1 MSEANITPI
10 AAAIGGSTEAR
21 AAGKASGAKRSREP
35 ERSRDELDDDAA
47 ILELVSAPDDLPIQ
61 CLGVNGGLYYYLDGL
76 YQLRALEA
84 PEHGR
89 THIVSLFARN
99 ENYLLERWGRRD
111 RKGERNG
118 GLHTDEVSNVLM
130 RSCAMAGIMDPSRQ
144 VRGLGAWPAA
154 DGSLVLHLGDQIW
167 MDGDYRNPGRY
178 GEYVYPAYAPSM
190 RPHAKPQTQ
199 DAGQELH
206 AMLKTWQWAHPAQ
219 SLFALGF
226 VAQGF
231 VVGALDWRTHMI
243 VDGERGSGKSS
254 LQKLL
259 ARLYGSWLLSTSNTS
274 GPALYQLMGGRAQP
288 ISIDEFEAGDNPQR
302 KMAVVEI
309 LREASSG
316 GNIARGGDNH
326 VGRLFSVN
334 FPALLTSIV
343 TISLK
348 PADESRM
355 VRGALLA
362 LKDGAVAPDLSSEK
376 MGKLGTRIMRRML
389 DQWPRFAE
397 TYDVYKRSL
406 ALYAGLDQRGQ
417 DTYGTLMA
425 CADLLLADHVPTL
438 ESLQTMVGD
447 VAAMLA
453 PARAE
458 ALGDQERCVEHL
470 LSSAIDTG
478 GGVKRSVA
486 SWIKQTQQ
494 INEHG
499 HPDLDLRNTASR
511 SLATAG
517 LRVDELAD
525 DMGGVSLF
533 VSNTHPALTRIFDAT
548 PWPGAAGAS
557 GSWVG
562 VLRRLP
568 GAYPPKLPKKIN
580 GHSTR
585 GTYVPLADLVDW
597 VDE

>member
-1 MSEANITPI
+1 MSEGNVTPI
-10 AAAIGGSTEAR
+10 ASAIGAATEER
-21 AAGKASGAKRSREP
+21 AAKAKTTGAKRDREP
-35 ERSRDELDDDAA
+35 ERSRDELDEDAM
-47 ILELVSAPDDLPIQ
+47 ILELVSAPKDMPIQ
-61 CLGVNGGLYYYLDGL
+61 CLGVNGGVYYYLDGL
-76 YQLRALEA
+76 FQLRALEA

-89 THIVSLFARN
+89 THIVSLFARH
-99 ENYLLERWGRRD
+99 EDYLLERWGRRD

-118 GLHTDEVSNVLM
+118 GLHTDEISNVLM
-130 RSCAMAGIMDPSRQ
+130 RSCAMAGIIDPSRQ
-144 VRGLGAWPAA
+144 VRGLGAWPAP
-154 DGSLVLHLGDQIW
+154 DGGLVFHLGDKVW
-167 MDGDYRNPGRY
+167 MDGEYKNPGRY
-178 GEYVYPAYAPSM
+178 GDHVYPAYAPSM
-190 RPHAKPQTQ
+190 RPHDKAQNA

-226 VAQGF
+226 IAQGF

-302 KMAVVEI
+302 KMQVVEI

-355 VRGALLA
+355 VRGALKSLA
-362 LKDGAVAPDLSSEK
+362 DGAVAPDLSAEK
-376 MGKLGTRIMRRML
+376 MGKLGSKIMRRMR
-389 DQWPRFAE
+389 DQWPRFAA
-397 TYDVYKRSL
+397 TYANYKE
-406 ALYAGLDQRGQ
+406 ALSRYAGLDQRGQ

-425 CADLLLADHVPTL
+425 CADLLLTDTTPSVASL
-438 ESLQTMVGD
+438 EGMMLEVK
-447 VAAMLA
+447 AMLA

-458 ALGDQERCVEHL
+458 SLGDQERCVEHL
-470 LSSAIDTG
+470 MQSAIDTG
-478 GGVKRSVA
+478 GGHKRSVA
-486 SWIKQTQQ
+486 SWIRQSQQ
-494 INEHG
+494 MNENG
-499 HPDLDLRNTASR
+499 HPDLDNQAAARR
-511 SLATAG
+511 SLAMAG
-517 LRVDELAD
+517 LRVDHISDKEGLA
-525 DMGGVSLF
+525 LF
-533 VSNTHPALTRIFDAT
+533 VANTHPALTRIFDAT
-548 PWPGAAGAS
+548 PWPGVAGAP

-568 GAYPPKLPKKIN
+568 GASPTGAKKIN
-580 GHSTR
+580 GHVTR
-585 GTYVPLADLVDW
+585 GTYIPLADLIDW
-597 VDE
+597 VDD